1 MREITKSLPE
11 SGNSIFSIELCGT
24 YYCDAGYKIRR
35 TETSA
40 HRFAY
45 IISGKGTVVT
55 KDGREFN
62 GVNVEDA
69 STRAGTCAERTAIF
83 SAIAAGVKKGEFKE
97 VNVMVSSGEIGTPCF
112 VCRQMILEVFDK
124 ESIVRCWATDGR
136 YKEFTVNEL
145 CPYPFDSEDL
155 K

>member
-1 MREITKSLPE
+1 MKEKLLE
-11 SGNSIFSIELCGT
+11 LLKNSYAPYSKFPV
-24 YYCDAGYKIRR
+24 A
-35 TETSA
+35 A
-40 HRFAY
+40 V
-45 IISGKGTVVT
+45 VVT

-136 YKEFTVNEL
+136 YKEFTVSEL